1 MAMLC
6 ANAREKSKAREG
18 RSEKNQLDSSDKWR
32 QRRIGDIAPVEMLRI
47 GERSEFITMKAVSCV
62 DQHMEEE
69 LQRGKRNEE
78 QQIPI

>member
-1 MAMLC
+1 
-6 ANAREKSKAREG
+6 
-18 RSEKNQLDSSDKWR
+18 
-32 QRRIGDIAPVEMLRI
+32 MLRI
-47 GERSEFITMKAVSCV
+47 GERSQFITMKAVSRV